1 MKSYETYFSIKEKS
15 KQTENG
21 FIVKITPNKL
31 ELITGINLIDLADL
45 ELNHTKNG
53 FISKINYRYVFDQ
66 ITKEEAEKLKQKE
79 AEWTWIQNFI

>member
-53 FISKINYRYVFDQ
+53 FICI
-66 ITKEEAEKLKQKE
+66 
-79 AEWTWIQNFI
+79 